1 MKSNTFSII
10 EYQAFNVDDLIKAFL
25 KGKDEKQEG
34 KENIEQKARKFYQ
47 ELEDFT
53 KNNENLLGF
62 KNKNTLKAK
71 NYVGIIQTKSGV
83 LEILPKCTNLESYK
97 DSTDSLNIA
106 KEKLKN
112 AYVINKNNEL
122 FTRFSYFQDYKIL
135 KISKT
140 KDLKNI
146 KVKKWYSLTKVNFNP
161 KILLINLL
169 KTLKNSPFK
178 KSQIS
183 SLQSSKMPL
192 FEIFITMFLD
202 EFDSVYK
209 KGLMRSY
216 VDYESN
222 RAFLKG
228 KLLFS
233 EHIKQNLVHKEKFFT
248 SCDEFVLDIAPN
260 RLIKSTLNFLK
271 SKTNINKFRLI
282 KSLQMLDEVEFSKNY
297 EKDFSYKISRHFDYY
312 ENLLLWCKIF
322 LKNES
327 FMPYHGKNEAFALL
341 FSMEKLFEDY
351 VAHMLKKANP
361 SKNIKT
367 QSSGKY
373 LISKNDEKCFMLKP
387 DLYIENTMILDTKWK
402 IPDSDKDKKQG
413 IVQSDLYQM
422 FAYACKFKIHD
433 IKLIYPLCDRT
444 MKLKEKFESPLVF
457 NASKHFWF
465 EFEKHYSKRDIKV
478 QVLFTPLPF

>member
-1 MKSNTFSII
+1 MVEKNKIRIKMESNTFSII
-10 EYQAFNVDDLIKAFL
+10 EYQAFNVNNLIKAFL

-83 LEILPKCTNLESYK
+83 LEILPKCTNLDSYK
-97 DSTDSLNIA
+97 KEDSSSNHD
-106 KEKLKN
+106 KEKLKRCYELDN
-112 AYVINKNNEL
+112 ISKNNDFYE
-122 FTRFSYFQDYKIL
+122 
-135 KISKT
+135 
-140 KDLKNI
+140 KDFK
-146 KVKKWYSLTKVNFNP
+146 FNP
-161 KILLINLL
+161 KNLLINLL

-216 VDYESN
+216 VSYEEN

-228 KLLFS
+228 KLLFGD
-233 EHIKQNLVHKEKFFT
+233 HIKQNLVHKERFFT
-248 SCDEFVLDIAPN
+248 SSDEFILDIAPN

-271 SKTNINKFRLI
+271 SKTSMNKFRLI

-341 FSMEKLFEDY
+341 FPMEKLFEDY
-351 VAHMLKKANP
+351 VAYMLKKANP

-387 DLYIENTMILDTKWK
+387 DLYIENKMILDTKWK
-402 IPDSDKDKKQG
+402 IPDSDEDKKQG
-413 IVQSDLYQM
+413 IAQSDLYQM
-422 FAYACKFKIHD
+422 FAYACKFKIYD
-433 IKLIYPLCDRT
+433 IKLVYPLCEKTQDLQRKT
-444 MKLKEKFESPLVF
+444 TEKFF
-457 NASKHFWF
+457 IFKASEHLYFK
-465 EFEKHYSKRDIKV
+465 EQEQKDIKV
-478 QVLFTPLPF
+478 QVLFAPLPF